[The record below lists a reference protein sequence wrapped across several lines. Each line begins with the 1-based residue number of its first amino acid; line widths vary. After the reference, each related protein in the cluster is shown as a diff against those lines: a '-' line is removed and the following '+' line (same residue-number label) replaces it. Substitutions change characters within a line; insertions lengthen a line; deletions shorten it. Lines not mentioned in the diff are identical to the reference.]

1 LSAAAVD
8 PITLEVL
15 RETFSSI
22 VREMR
27 VTLVRTAYS
36 SVLYEGEDFSC
47 VLMDGDAQI
56 VSMSKGQDHPL
67 HIVPISWSM
76 RSVREKFGDDIHPGD
91 FFLHNDP
98 YTGGTHLNDIAM
110 IYPLFAAGRLFVF
123 PVVRAHWGDVGGM
136 SPGSL
141 TGDATE
147 IFQEGVRIPP
157 IRIVDRGTPNQ
168 AALDLIFANMRGTRE
183 RMGDFDAMIGTCRKA
198 AERVEALAARYG
210 APVVRSAVVE
220 LMDRAEQRMRRAIG
234 ALPDGEYSYESH
246 LESGRVRLEP
256 LSIRARV
263 TVAGETITIDLT
275 GTSPQT
281 AAPTNVG
288 PAMAPT
294 GAFTIIKSFL
304 DPGTDVNSG
313 AFRPLTVITPRGT
326 IVNADPPA
334 PCGGMVE
341 VKYGVETAVM
351 GALAQALDG
360 RVAGDLKGGGN
371 HCYIGGPD
379 PRTGETFIFYEYPAG
394 GTGGFDGGDGSN
406 TVRTWTE
413 SDMTTLQPIEA
424 VEQLYPVRIESTRLR
439 DDSGGP
445 GRWRGGLGL
454 TREVR
459 VLVASSRLS
468 VLAEKAVLPPFGVCG
483 GAAGAT
489 NRFWVRRGDR
499 PIQPSPLPGKV
510 GGFPIETGDVVMME
524 SSGGGGFGDPLER
537 DPARVAADLAEGYVT
552 PAAAEREYGVV
563 WRAGRVDEVATRAR
577 RESLRAAR
585 PRVRLTPVSDLDTAR
600 GRLVRIDAETARRL
614 GVVPGAIV
622 ELVSPRGAPLRAW
635 VAALLPGNGG
645 RAEIAP
651 DALAMLSGGDR
662 DMVEV
667 RAVHSGV
674 LCPVEPAAR

>member
-1 LSAAAVD
+1 
-8 PITLEVL
+8 
-15 RETFSSI
+15 
-22 VREMR
+22 
-27 VTLVRTAYS
+27 
-36 SVLYEGEDFSC
+36 
-47 VLMDGDAQI
+47 
-56 VSMSKGQDHPL
+56 
-67 HIVPISWSM
+67 
-76 RSVREKFGDDIHPGD
+76 
-91 FFLHNDP
+91 
-98 YTGGTHLNDIAM
+98 
-110 IYPLFAAGRLFVF
+110 
-123 PVVRAHWGDVGGM
+123 VVRA
-136 SPGSL
+136 
-141 TGDATE
+141 
-147 IFQEGVRIPP
+147 
-157 IRIVDRGTPNQ
+157 
-168 AALDLIFANMRGTRE
+168 
-183 RMGDFDAMIGTCRKA
+183 
-198 AERVEALAARYG
+198 
-210 APVVRSAVVE
+210 AVVE

-263 TVAGETITIDLT
+263 TVAGETITVDLT

-577 RESLRAAR
+577 RESLRGAR

-600 GRLVRIDAETARRL
+600 GRLVRIDTETARRL

-651 DALAMLSGGDR
+651 GALAMLSGGDR
-662 DMVEV
+662 DLVEV

-674 LCPVEPAAR
+674 LCPVEPAAP